1 MGIDVP
7 ADPAKGA
14 GSGEAG
20 ALGSAR
26 RGIDVQ
32 TNRPGEP
39 GALVAAE
46 ATPATGSAVDN
57 DSARLA
63 HLLLGELQEILR
75 VLAASTVEEFRLEHD
90 GKRIALRR
98 QWPPVAVTA
107 PSASPAAAPAPVAP
121 PEPQAPAEA
130 TAHLVGVFHR
140 SREPGGPNLVEPGA
154 RVESGQAIGVIETL
168 GMASTVEAPVAGTV
182 VELLVEDGQPV
193 EYGQVVARILPD

>member
-1 MGIDVP
+1 MGIDVQ
-7 ADPAKGA
+7 ANLARGA

-20 ALGSAR
+20 ASGSAR
-26 RGIDVQ
+26 RGINVQ

-39 GALVAAE
+39 GAPVAAE
-46 ATPATGSAVDN
+46 ATPATGSAAGN

-98 QWPPVAVTA
+98 QWPPPAATVS
-107 PSASPAAAPAPVAP
+107 PSSPAAPPALAA
-121 PEPQAPAEA
+121 PEPQAPVEA